1 MIKAAQIVSGVFC
14 GYLVISVCESF
25 FHRTIQHASP
35 ALRLMFQKWG
45 RIGETLSYAWYSHHV
60 IHHFLTF
67 RKNHVTQF
75 RDEKERATLDFH
87 LKAMCFSHIIESEYG
102 LLIGDRTKDYMNYMA
117 PTLPV
122 FISLCCIGGRWFTI
136 GACIPLCLWLI
147 LAQFV
152 HRYLHMNYRDVIHG
166 GPFAVRILAKTAY
179 FKYLARHHWLHHR
192 YTSCNYN
199 LLLGGDYVLGVWRRA
214 SNGDFDVMRRIG
226 LWCRD
231 TGKE

>member
-1 MIKAAQIVSGVFC
+1 MTIMIKAAQIVSGVFC

-75 RDEKERATLDFH
+75 RDEKERATLYFH

-136 GACIPLCLWLI
+136 GAYIPLCLWLI

-152 HRYLHMNYRDVIHG
+152 HRYLHMNYRDVIHAG
-166 GPFAVRILAKTAY
+166 RSRSEF
-179 FKYLARHHWLHHR
+179 
-192 YTSCNYN
+192 
-199 LLLGGDYVLGVWRRA
+199 
-214 SNGDFDVMRRIG
+214 
-226 LWCRD
+226 
-231 TGKE
+231 